1 MMIEAIHSETYSVLI
16 DTYISNT
23 DEKNVLFKAIENI
36 PAVKKKADWAIKW
49 IEEGS
54 TLQQMIP
61 EKYMESY
68 EFLQNK
74 DADSPLHETHIEA
87 LNFLTKERPSFAQ
100 RLLAYVCVEGIFFSG
115 SFCAIYWLKN
125 RGLMPGL
132 STANQFISRDENLH
146 GEFAVCLYKML
157 ENRLSEETVHDIF
170 KEAVE
175 IEKEFITE
183 SLPVSLIGMNCNL
196 MKQYI
201 EYVAD
206 RWLVLLGYSKIYNT
220 QNPFGFMEL
229 ISVNEKVSF
238 FECVNSNY
246 TKSNVGASE
255 EDRKISFDSDD
266 F

>member
-1 MMIEAIHSETYSVLI
+1 
-16 DTYISNT
+16 
-23 DEKNVLFKAIENI
+23 
-36 PAVKKKADWAIKW
+36 
-49 IEEGS
+49 
-54 TLQQMIP
+54 
-61 EKYMESY
+61 
-68 EFLQNK
+68 
-74 DADSPLHETHIEA
+74 
-87 LNFLTKERPSFAQ
+87 
-100 RLLAYVCVEGIFFSG
+100 
-115 SFCAIYWLKN
+115 
-125 RGLMPGL
+125 
-132 STANQFISRDENLH
+132 
-146 GEFAVCLYKML
+146 ML
-157 ENRLSEETVHDIF
+157 ENRLSEETVHSIF

-206 RWLVLLGYSKIYNT
+206 RWLILLGYSKIYNT